1 MTHHELARQDG
12 AALIISLLFL
22 LLITIVA
29 TTGSENST
37 LQLQMA
43 GNEQSRVEAQQ
54 RTLALLDAIIDNA
67 DNAPV
72 VGGIGFK
79 ICDAS
84 ATDTSCDL
92 ARIALDTT
100 VTTVPSGVEIDYFV
114 TRVGPLEVDA
124 PSMAEEMA
132 SSASAYKFARQEI
145 TATIDGTDAR
155 LGRSTIVQGMQ
166 VRIPA
171 LNN

>member
-1 MTHHELARQDG
+1 MGNTRDKQRG
-12 AALIISLLFL
+12 AALIIALLFL
-22 LLITIVA
+22 LLITLVA
-29 TTGSENST
+29 TTGAENST

-54 RTLALLDAIIDNA
+54 RAMALLDAIIDDR

-79 ICDAS
+79 ICDVDS
-84 ATDTSCDL
+84 TDTSCDL
-92 ARIALDTT
+92 TQITLDST
-100 VTTVPSGVEIDYFV
+100 VKAVPAGVDIEYFV

-155 LGRSTIVQGMQ
+155 LGNSTVVQGIQ

-171 LNN
+171 QNN

>member
-1 MTHHELARQDG
+1 MKNIGLERQRG

-22 LLITIVA
+22 LLITLVA

-54 RTLALLDAIIDNA
+54 RALALLDAIIDDP

-79 ICDAS
+79 ICDA
-84 ATDTSCDL
+84 ADTDASCDL
-92 ARIALDTT
+92 TRIALDTA
-100 VTTVPSGVEIDYFV
+100 VTSMPAGVDIDYFV

-155 LGRSTIVQGMQ
+155 LGRSVVVQGMQ

>member
-1 MTHHELARQDG
+1 MKLARRQQQG
-12 AALIISLLFL
+12 AALVVALLFL
-22 LLITIVA
+22 VLISLVA
-29 TTGSENST
+29 ITGAETST

-54 RTLALLDAIIDNA
+54 QAMAVIDAIIDDT
-67 DNAPV
+67 DNAPI

-79 ICDAS
+79 ICDTA
-84 ATDTSCDL
+84 ATDASCDL
-92 ARIALDTT
+92 KEITLASS
-100 VTTVPSGVEIDYFV
+100 VTTVPTGVDVEYFV

-124 PSMAEEMA
+124 PSMSEELA

-145 TATIDGTDAR
+145 TASIDGTDAR
-155 LGRSTIVQGMQ
+155 LGNSVIVQGIQ

-171 LNN
+171 QNN

>member
-1 MTHHELARQDG
+1 MKYSRTRQKG
-12 AALIISLLFL
+12 AVLIVTLMFML
-22 LLITIVA
+22 LLALVA
-29 TTGSENST
+29 TTGAETST

-54 RTLALLDAIIDNA
+54 RSLAILDAIMDDS

-72 VGGIGFK
+72 VGGVGYK
-79 ICDAS
+79 ICDLT
-84 ATDTSCDL
+84 ATNTSCDL
-92 ARIALDTT
+92 KEIDLSTT
-100 VTTVPSGVEIDYFV
+100 VTTVPSGVGVDYFV

-124 PSMAEEMA
+124 PSMDEEQA

-145 TATIDGTDAR
+145 TASFDGSQAR
-155 LGRSTIVQGMQ
+155 LGRSTIVQGVQ

-171 LNN
+171 QNN